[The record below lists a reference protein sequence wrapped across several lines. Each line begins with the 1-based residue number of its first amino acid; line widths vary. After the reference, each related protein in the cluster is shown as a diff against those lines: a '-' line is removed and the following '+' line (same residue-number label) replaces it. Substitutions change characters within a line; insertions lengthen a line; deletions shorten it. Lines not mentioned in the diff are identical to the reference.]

1 MEKLD
6 FDLSVIIQEKNSY
19 KKELDQADISL
30 RLRNNE
36 YKEVIANYTLLKEN
50 NEKTLDQNAEYR
62 ALIIENEQKMKLH
75 REEI

>member
-30 RLRNNE
+30 RLLNNE